1 VVLNQDS
8 FIIPVPVN
16 SYHSGILGLGGR
28 PLRQQLGPVHPAHR
42 DPDLP
47 QQHPALLTD
56 DRELSTFVRINF
68 VLTIRISTTF
78 VTSKIVVNTFMH
90 VFFKT
95 KLKFSQLM
103 YLHFFEQVNG
113 IKETTLGNEH

>member
-1 VVLNQDS
+1 
-8 FIIPVPVN
+8 
-16 SYHSGILGLGGR
+16 
-28 PLRQQLGPVHPAHR
+28 
-42 DPDLP
+42 
-47 QQHPALLTD
+47 
-56 DRELSTFVRINF
+56 
-68 VLTIRISTTF
+68 
-78 VTSKIVVNTFMH
+78 MH